1 MMCIMFVMPRPVTS
15 PPPLPPTPQQAR
27 GKARRRS
34 LYDASVQAFAAD
46 GFDDARVEDIVD
58 AAGVSWGTFWRY
70 FPRKQ
75 DVLLLMGVEHWA
87 RVKAAADRATTDD
100 GPVAPA
106 LRDLFAA
113 LLVSDWPS
121 HLHGAMLREIALT
134 PTRYSGMLGEDGTP
148 WIQFIA
154 TMLAR
159 GQDRGEVRTDVDPGT
174 LAAVMA
180 AGVLFPAIQGG
191 YEDLR
196 SLRGLPGA
204 GDPIAI
210 LDWVFP
216 VAWRGVEAQPADP
229 GLRRRQVPTP
239 KVATRK
245 PRKAREPTTT

>member
-1 MMCIMFVMPRPVTS
+1 MMCIMFGMPRPATS
-15 PPPLPPTPQQAR
+15 PPPLPPTPQQDR
-27 GKARRRS
+27 GKARRQA
-34 LYDASVQAFAAD
+34 LYDASVRAFASS
-46 GFDDARVEDIVD
+46 GFEDARVEDIVD
-58 AAGVSWGTFWRY
+58 AVGVSWGTFWRY

-75 DVLLLMGVEHWA
+75 DVLLVMGVEHWA

-100 GPVAPA
+100 GPVRPA

-134 PTRYSGMLGEDGTP
+134 PTRYSALLGEDGTP

-154 TMLAR
+154 QLLTR
-159 GQDRGEVRTDVDPGT
+159 GQERGEVRTDVDAGT
-174 LAAVMA
+174 LAAVVA

-210 LDWVFP
+210 LDRAFP
-216 VAWRGVEAQPADP
+216 VSWRGVEAQPDGAR
-229 GLRRRQVPTP
+229 RRRQVPTP

-245 PRKAREPTTT
+245 PRKASAPTTT

>member
-1 MMCIMFVMPRPVTS
+1 MMCIMFAMTRLATA
-15 PPPLPPTPQQAR
+15 PPPLPPTPQQER
-27 GKARRRS
+27 GKARQRA
-34 LYDASVQAFAAD
+34 LYDAAVDAFGAS
-46 GFDDARVEDIVD
+46 GFEDARVEDIV
-58 AAGVSWGTFWRY
+58 AAVGVSWGTFWRY

-87 RVKAAADRATTDD
+87 RVQAAANGALTDD
-100 GPVAPA
+100 GPVRTA

-121 HLHGAMLREIALT
+121 HLHGAMLREIAMT
-134 PTRYSGMLGEDGTP
+134 PTRYSALLGEGSMP

-154 TMLAR
+154 GLLAR
-159 GQDRGEVRTDVDPGT
+159 GQERGEVRDDLDAGT
-174 LAAVMA
+174 MAAVIA

-210 LDWVFP
+210 LDRAFP
-216 VAWRGVEAQPADP
+216 VAWRGVEAQADAAA
-229 GLRRRQVPTP
+229 LRRRQVPTP

-245 PRKAREPTTT
+245 PRKASEPTTT